1 MKKWIPML
9 LLLSLLL
16 AACGSPSPAAA
27 SRKEQAAPVTAPP
40 PEPSP
45 AASPV
50 PVVIRDA
57 FCEMGSY
64 RDSVGN
70 SWDYVLR
77 IPMIE
82 TAGADALRLNRELYD
97 ALYPAVKDAQDS
109 MAGAY
114 SLAVTRVDY
123 RVYVNGQLIS
133 ILCEIDTNWGFE
145 SYYTVNFDASDYTE
159 VKRPE
164 LLQRFGM
171 TEEAFPDAAAARVEA
186 CFREEYG
193 ALPQDEMYR
202 DRHDK
207 SVAPGNFLQ
216 DCPLYV
222 NDSGKLCMIPK
233 LYSFAGADYYYRIF
247 EIAGSR

>member
-1 MKKWIPML
+1 MKRLIPIL
-9 LLLSLLL
+9 LLFSLLL
-16 AACGSPSPAAA
+16 ASCGSPSPAAA
-27 SRKEQAAPVTAPP
+27 PRKEQPAPVTAAPT
-40 PEPSP
+40 EPS
-45 AASPV
+45 AASSPV

-57 FCEMGSY
+57 FCEMGNY
-64 RDSVGN
+64 RDDVGN

-77 IPMIE
+77 LPMIE
-82 TAGADALRLNRELYD
+82 TEGADALRLNRELYD

-123 RVYVNGQLIS
+123 TVYVNGQLIS

-159 VKRPE
+159 VKRAE
-164 LLQRFGM
+164 LLQRFGLA
-171 TEEAFPDAAAARVEA
+171 EDSFPDVAAARMEA
-186 CFREEYG
+186 WFREEYE
-193 ALPQDEMYR
+193 AVPQDEMYR

-216 DCPLYV
+216 DCSLYV

-233 LYSFAGADYYYRIF
+233 LYSFAGADYYYHIF
-247 EIAGSR
+247 EIAGP